1 MSSIEIT
8 TKTEIEDCVCE
19 LSVEIE
25 FTDIFRQLAK
35 TTVHSYE
42 ELRKKGKYV
51 IMGYKLGLE
60 KCKEIVAANPDIEK
74 IDFKEGYKEE
84 ILKEMDTEIY
94 IETYPVSVSILV
106 DAEGFY
112 KILDLATDG
121 YKLGLK
127 HYLGIYK
134 ENKKTWNIFVK
145 GGR

>member
-1 MSSIEIT
+1 MSSIKIT

-19 LSVEIE
+19 LSVDIE
-25 FTDIFRQLAK
+25 FIDIFRQLAK

-42 ELRKKGKYV
+42 EIRKKGMYV

-74 IDFKEGYKEE
+74 IDFKEEYKEE
-84 ILKEMDTEIY
+84 IVKEIDTEI
-94 IETYPVSVSILV
+94 YPVSVSILV

>member
-1 MSSIEIT
+1 MSSIKIT
-8 TKTEIEDCVCE
+8 TKTEIEDLVCE
-19 LSVEIE
+19 LSVDIE

-42 ELRKKGKYV
+42 ELSKKGMYV

-60 KCKEIVAANPDIEK
+60 KCKEIVAVNPDIEK
-74 IDFKEGYKEE
+74 IDFKEEYKEE
-84 ILKEMDTEIY
+84 IVKEIDTEI
-94 IETYPVSVSILV
+94 YPVSVSILV

>member
-1 MSSIEIT
+1 MSSIKIT

-35 TTVHSYE
+35 ATTHSYE
-42 ELRKKGKYV
+42 EIRDKGIFV
-51 IMGYKLGLE
+51 IAGYKLGLK
-60 KCKEIVAANPDIEK
+60 KCKDIVVANPDIEK
-74 IDFKEGYKEE
+74 VDFKEEYKKE
-84 ILKEMDTEIY
+84 ILKGIDIEIYPIPISQLVDTE
-94 IETYPVSVSILV
+94 
-106 DAEGFY
+106 GFC

>member
-1 MSSIEIT
+1 MSSIKIT

-19 LSVEIE
+19 LSVDIE

-42 ELRKKGKYV
+42 ELRKKGMYV

-60 KCKEIVAANPDIEK
+60 KCKEIVAENPDIEK
-74 IDFKEGYKEE
+74 IDFKEEYKEE
-84 ILKEMDTEIY
+84 IVKEIDTEI
-94 IETYPVSVSILV
+94 YPVSVSILV

>member
-1 MSSIEIT
+1 MSSIKIT

-19 LSVEIE
+19 LSVDIE

-42 ELRKKGKYV
+42 ELRKKGMYV
-51 IMGYKLGLE
+51 IMGYKLELE

-74 IDFKEGYKEE
+74 IDFKEEYKEE
-84 ILKEMDTEIY
+84 IVKEIDTEI
-94 IETYPVSVSILV
+94 YPVSVSILV

>member
-1 MSSIEIT
+1 MSSIKIT
-8 TKTEIEDCVCE
+8 TKTEIEDCICE
-19 LSVEIE
+19 LSVDIE

-42 ELRKKGKYV
+42 ELRKKGMYV

-74 IDFKEGYKEE
+74 IDFKEEYKEE
-84 ILKEMDTEIY
+84 IVKEIDTEI
-94 IETYPVSVSILV
+94 YPVSVSILV

>member
-1 MSSIEIT
+1 MSSIKIT

-19 LSVEIE
+19 LSVDIE

-42 ELRKKGKYV
+42 ELRKKGMYV

-74 IDFKEGYKEE
+74 IDFKEEYKEE
-84 ILKEMDTEIY
+84 IVKEIDTEI
-94 IETYPVSVSILV
+94 YPVSVSILV

-134 ENKKTWNIFVK
+134 ENKKRGTYL
-145 GGR
+145 

>member
-1 MSSIEIT
+1 MSSIKIT

-19 LSVEIE
+19 LSVDIE

-42 ELRKKGKYV
+42 ELRKKGMYV

-74 IDFKEGYKEE
+74 IDFKEEYKEE
-84 ILKEMDTEIY
+84 IVKEIDTEIY
-94 IETYPVSVSILV
+94 TVSVSILV

>member
-1 MSSIEIT
+1 MSSIKIT
-8 TKTEIEDCVCE
+8 TKTEIEDLICE
-19 LSVEIE
+19 LSVDIE

-42 ELRKKGKYV
+42 ELRKKGMYV

-74 IDFKEGYKEE
+74 IDFKEEYKEE
-84 ILKEMDTEIY
+84 IVKEIDTEI
-94 IETYPVSVSILV
+94 YPVSVSILV

>member
-1 MSSIEIT
+1 MSSIKIT
-8 TKTEIEDCVCE
+8 TKTEIEDCVCG
-19 LSVEIE
+19 LSVDIE

-42 ELRKKGKYV
+42 ELRKKGMYV

-60 KCKEIVAANPDIEK
+60 KCKKIVAANPDIEK
-74 IDFKEGYKEE
+74 IDFKEEYKEE
-84 ILKEMDTEIY
+84 IVKEIDTEI
-94 IETYPVSVSILV
+94 YPVSVSILV

-112 KILDLATDG
+112 KILDLTTDG

>member
-1 MSSIEIT
+1 MSSIKIT
-8 TKTEIEDCVCE
+8 TKTEIKDCVCE

-42 ELRKKGKYV
+42 ELRKKGMYV

-74 IDFKEGYKEE
+74 IDFKEEYKEE
-84 ILKEMDTEIY
+84 IVKEIDTEI
-94 IETYPVSVSILV
+94 YPVSVSILV

>member
-1 MSSIEIT
+1 MSSIKIT

-19 LSVEIE
+19 LSVDIE

-42 ELRKKGKYV
+42 ELRKKGMYV

-74 IDFKEGYKEE
+74 IDFKEEYKEE
-84 ILKEMDTEIY
+84 IVKEIDTEI
-94 IETYPVSVSILV
+94 YPVSVSILV

>member
-1 MSSIEIT
+1 MSSIKIT
-8 TKTEIEDCVCE
+8 TKTEIEDLICE
-19 LSVEIE
+19 LSVDIE

-42 ELRKKGKYV
+42 ELRKKGMYV

-74 IDFKEGYKEE
+74 IDFKEEYIEE
-84 ILKEMDTEIY
+84 IIKEIDTEI
-94 IETYPVSVSILV
+94 YPVSVSILV

>member
-1 MSSIEIT
+1 MSSIKIS

-19 LSVEIE
+19 LSVDIE

-42 ELRKKGKYV
+42 ELRKKGMYV

-60 KCKEIVAANPDIEK
+60 KCKEIVAANLDIEK
-74 IDFKEGYKEE
+74 IDCKEE
-84 ILKEMDTEIY
+84 YIEEIIKEIDTEI
-94 IETYPVSVSILV
+94 YPVSVSILV
-106 DAEGFY
+106 DVEGFY
-112 KILDLATDG
+112 KILDLAKDG

>member
-1 MSSIEIT
+1 MSSIKIT

-19 LSVEIE
+19 LSVDIE
-25 FTDIFRQLAK
+25 FSDIFRQLAK

-42 ELRKKGKYV
+42 ELRKKGMYV

-74 IDFKEGYKEE
+74 IDFKEEYKEE
-84 ILKEMDTEIY
+84 IVKEIDTEI
-94 IETYPVSVSILV
+94 YPVSVSILV